1 MNYLKLTIY
10 LDEEHHEGFIAEL
23 MDLDF
28 YGFEQHS
35 DRLIGYIQKP
45 RYNDSNREYIEQL
58 VIAHPS
64 ATGMEMGDE
73 EEKNWNETW
82 EESIQPQV
90 IGQFLV
96 RPTWSTQEPEAG
108 QLLLEIDPKM
118 SFGTGYHSTTRLML
132 ARLDK
137 LDVAG
142 KTVLDAGTG
151 TGILSIASLKLGA
164 KNAVGFDVDP
174 WSERNALENALI
186 NDVNKKFDVRLGGFE
201 QIKKEEKFDLTLANI
216 NRNVIIEY
224 LPDLV
229 NATRPGGTI
238 CLSGLMDSD
247 EEKIKG
253 ELERYPVTIEHI
265 AQENEW
271 ILIQLTVRQND

>member
-10 LDEEHHEGFIAEL
+10 LDEDHHEGFIAEL

-35 DRLIGYIQKP
+35 DRLIGYIEKP

-64 ATGMEMGDE
+64 ATGMELGEE

-90 IGQFLV
+90 VGQFLI
-96 RPTWSTQEPEAG
+96 RPTWSIQEPAPG
-108 QLLLEIDPKM
+108 QILLEIDPKM
-118 SFGTGYHSTTRLML
+118 SFGTGYHATTGLML
-132 ARLDK
+132 SRLDK
-137 LDVAG
+137 LNVTG

-151 TGILSIASLKLGA
+151 TGILSIGALKLGA
-164 KNAVGFDVDP
+164 KNAVGFDMDP

-186 NDVNKKFDVRLGGFE
+186 NNVNSRLDVRLGGFE
-201 QIKKEEKFDLTLANI
+201 QVKKDEKFDFTLANI

-224 LPDLV
+224 LPNLV

-253 ELERYPVTIEHI
+253 ELEQYPVKIEHT
-265 AQENEW
+265 AREQEW